1 MKLSGHPVKT
11 GQARREA
18 RGTKWRAESK
28 PRNTVLIVPID
39 PAYKGGLTGHLPI
52 TSLKLGER
60 RKPMTLKERLDSG
73 KFVVAVELQPPKGN
87 DLSELYEYAELL
99 KGRVDTINVPDLQNA
114 IMRLGSLSVCTL
126 LKAKGME
133 VIYNLSC
140 SDRNRLALQ
149 SELLNAS
156 ALGLKNLLLLQGD
169 QPSMG
174 DHFETKAVF
183 DLDVTGL
190 LGAAKRLQE
199 GYDLTGNDLQGKP
212 QFCVGTQINAAAK
225 GHVLD
230 LEIMDM
236 EKKIRMGVDFFFT
249 NSIYD
254 ATLFEPFAKKVAHF
268 KVPIIVGITLLK
280 SVGMARYVNK
290 HVEGASIPDSII
302 DQLMKASDKQK
313 ASIEIAGGLIKAL
326 KPLCQGVQ
334 IIPIGWEKQVPALL
348 DYVGL

>member
-1 MKLSGHPVKT
+1 MSF
-11 GQARREA
+11 
-18 RGTKWRAESK
+18 
-28 PRNTVLIVPID
+28 
-39 PAYKGGLTGHLPI
+39 
-52 TSLKLGER
+52 
-60 RKPMTLKERLDSG
+60 KEQLESG
-73 KFVVAVELQPPKGN
+73 KFVVVAELQPPKGN

-99 KGRVDTINVPDLQNA
+99 KGRVDAINVPDLQNA

-126 LKAKGME
+126 LKARGMD

-149 SELLNAS
+149 SDLLNAS
-156 ALGLKNLLLLQGD
+156 ALGLKNVLLLQGD
-169 QPSMG
+169 HPSIG
-174 DHFETKAVF
+174 DHFEAQAVY
-183 DLDVTGL
+183 DLDVMGL
-190 LGAAKRLQE
+190 LGSAKRLQE
-199 GYDLTGNDLQGKP
+199 GYDLMGNDLNGKP
-212 QFCVGTQINAAAK
+212 KFCVGTQINAAAK

-230 LEIMDM
+230 LEVMDM

-254 ATLFEPFAKKVAHF
+254 VSLLEPFVKKVAHF
-268 KVPIIVGITLLK
+268 KVPIMVGITLLK

-302 DQLMKASDKQK
+302 DQLMKASDKQR

-326 KPLCQGVQ
+326 RPLCQGVQ
-334 IIPIGWEKQVPALL
+334 IIPIGWEKQIPALL

>member
-1 MKLSGHPVKT
+1 MS
-11 GQARREA
+11 
-18 RGTKWRAESK
+18 
-28 PRNTVLIVPID
+28 
-39 PAYKGGLTGHLPI
+39 
-52 TSLKLGER
+52 
-60 RKPMTLKERLDSG
+60 LKERLESN
-73 KFVVAVELQPPKGN
+73 KFVVVTELQPPKGN
-87 DLSELYEYAELL
+87 NLSELFEYAELL
-99 KGRVDTINVPDLQNA
+99 RGRVDVINVPDLQNA
-114 IMRLGSLSVCTL
+114 IMRLGSLSICTL

-133 VIYNLSC
+133 VIFNLSC

-169 QPSMG
+169 HPSIG
-174 DHFETKAVF
+174 DHFEAQAVF
-183 DLDVTGL
+183 DLDVMGL

-199 GYDLTGNDLQGKP
+199 GYDLMGNDLNGKP
-212 QFCVGTQINAAAK
+212 QFCVGTQINATAK

-230 LEIMDM
+230 LEVMDM

-254 ATLFEPFAKKVAHF
+254 VSLFEPFVKKVSHF
-268 KVPIIVGITLLK
+268 KVPLIASITLLK

-313 ASIEIAGGLIKAL
+313 ACIEIAGGLIKEL
-326 KPLCQGVQ
+326 RSLCQGVQ
-334 IIPIGWEKQVPALL
+334 IIPIGWEKQIPALL
-348 DYVGL
+348 DHIGL